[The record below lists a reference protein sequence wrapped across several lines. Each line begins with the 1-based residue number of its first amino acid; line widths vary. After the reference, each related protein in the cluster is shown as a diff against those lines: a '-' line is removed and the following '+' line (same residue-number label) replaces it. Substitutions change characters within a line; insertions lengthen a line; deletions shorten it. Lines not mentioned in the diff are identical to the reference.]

1 MFLTKHLLKAAIS
14 NMISENFDKGW
25 SILCPGLKPELP
37 LFQHL
42 CYELHTPG
50 NSTLGKKLS
59 LPANSATY
67 AAAVE
72 QKNGFDILYFSQS
85 ISLTLLKQKES
96 KKATRIAITFES
108 YIFPP
113 K

>member
-1 MFLTKHLLKAAIS
+1 MKVAIS
-14 NMISENFDKGW
+14 NMMSESFDKGW
-25 SILCPGLKPELP
+25 SILCPGLKLELP

-72 QKNGFDILYFSQS
+72 QKKRFRYLVLFSINFSNSFETKRIKKGYQNSHYF
-85 ISLTLLKQKES
+85 
-96 KKATRIAITFES
+96 
-108 YIFPP
+108 
-113 K
+113 

>member
-1 MFLTKHLLKAAIS
+1 
-14 NMISENFDKGW
+14 MIRVGW
-25 SILCPGLKPELP
+25 PILSLVLKPELP
-37 LFQHL
+37 LFHL

>member
-1 MFLTKHLLKAAIS
+1 MSRVQAWTTPIS
-14 NMISENFDKGW
+14 AFMLQTTYAQKFKV
-25 SILCPGLKPELP
+25 
-37 LFQHL
+37 
-42 CYELHTPG
+42 
-50 NSTLGKKLS
+50 GKKPS

-108 YIFPP
+108 YIFPS
-113 K
+113 KWLKLVSNVFLLSDLHVYMHRY